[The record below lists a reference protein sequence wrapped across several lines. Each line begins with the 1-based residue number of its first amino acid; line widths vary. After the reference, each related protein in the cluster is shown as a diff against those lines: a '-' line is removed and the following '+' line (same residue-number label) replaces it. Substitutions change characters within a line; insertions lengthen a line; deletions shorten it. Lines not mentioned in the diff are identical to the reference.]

1 MATRKK
7 SIAIES
13 LLVSILMII
22 FASAIA
28 LIILRGS
35 QTFEAMAN
43 AREDDENLRIA
54 MSYIAMMTKQNDRQ
68 AAISTFDNPLD
79 SSTALRIVH
88 DADESGL
95 ATYIFSHQG
104 ALYEQYDNLD
114 APLSV
119 ELAVKIAPLTGI
131 DFDYQAA
138 THRLIVTYTTEKDQQ
153 LINYQQILALK
164 AR

>member
-35 QTFEAMAN
+35 QTFEAMAD

-68 AAISTFDNPLD
+68 AAINTFYSPLD
-79 SSTALRIVH
+79 GNSALRITH

-95 ATYIFSHQG
+95 ATYVFSYGG
-104 ALYEQYDNLD
+104 ALYEQYDSID
-114 APLSV
+114 TPLSV
-119 ELAVKIAPLTGI
+119 EKAVKIAPLKGI
-131 DFDYQAA
+131 DFDYQVD

-153 LINYQQILALK
+153 LIDYQQILALK